1 MIKVFDC
8 ATAITSLSQ
17 TIVNYRFIYSGLIIR
32 QLRFKVNYN
41 VVKIFTFIAAFLEVG
56 SYETLVDRFF
66 NATAQNRSLVNPND
80 ASEGYCGEPPRDS
93 MHLFRSG
100 ESDLPW
106 SGVGK
111 INLYRVT
118 STKWDILK
126 LINEKSFPL

>member
-1 MIKVFDC
+1 M
-8 ATAITSLSQ
+8 
-17 TIVNYRFIYSGLIIR
+17 
-32 QLRFKVNYN
+32 
-41 VVKIFTFIAAFLEVG
+41 G

-80 ASEGYCGEPPRDS
+80 ESEGFCGEPPKDS

-111 INLYRVT
+111 IDIYRVIP
-118 STKWDILK
+118 TKRNFLK
-126 LINEKSFPL
+126 LINEKSFHL

>member
-1 MIKVFDC
+1 M
-8 ATAITSLSQ
+8 
-17 TIVNYRFIYSGLIIR
+17 
-32 QLRFKVNYN
+32 
-41 VVKIFTFIAAFLEVG
+41 G

-80 ASEGYCGEPPRDS
+80 ESEGYCGEPPRDS

-111 INLYRVT
+111 EKIQGHVHTKKKIFDIN
-118 STKWDILK
+118 
-126 LINEKSFPL
+126 